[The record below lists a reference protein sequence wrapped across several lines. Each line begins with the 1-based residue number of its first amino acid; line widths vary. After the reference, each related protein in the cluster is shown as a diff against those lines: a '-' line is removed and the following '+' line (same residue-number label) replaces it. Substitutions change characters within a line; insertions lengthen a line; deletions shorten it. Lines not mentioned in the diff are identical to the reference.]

1 MFFFVVRIN
10 LIYLVSIIIFVDD
23 FLLVGLYLV
32 FLIEVVGVEYRMFL
46 YCNIMDNGI
55 CVCVIVNL
63 YRNIIVSLVN
73 ENYGNIFIYIV

>member
-10 LIYLVSIIIFVDD
+10 LIYLVSIIIFVDG

>member
-10 LIYLVSIIIFVDD
+10 LMYLISVIMFVDG
-23 FLLVGLYLV
+23 FVLVGLYLV